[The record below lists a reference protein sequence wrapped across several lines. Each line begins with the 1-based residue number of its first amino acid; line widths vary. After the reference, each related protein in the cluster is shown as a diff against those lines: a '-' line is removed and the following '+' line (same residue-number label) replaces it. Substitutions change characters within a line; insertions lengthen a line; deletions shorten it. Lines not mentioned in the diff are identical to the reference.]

1 MLREKSNP
9 WMLSKSLYVIPVALV
24 ALSAFA
30 TSEKELMS
38 DNGSAVVESSSKV
51 TDLLRVEQENSEK
64 TASAVTESLPAKP
77 DAVDAASPDQT
88 AAPLPDGDDKVFDV
102 VEVMPSYEGGMP
114 ALMTFLAQNVRYPKI
129 AQSNGVSGRVIVQF
143 VVEKDGHV
151 SDVHV
156 AKSKIDK
163 PVAPKTEG
171 ESADTNDGNAAA
183 STVSEEDYAQSV
195 KALEDEA
202 VRVVNLMRSWKPGK
216 QNGAP
221 VRVKFCVP
229 LTFRLN

>member
-1 MLREKSNP
+1 
-9 WMLSKSLYVIPVALV
+9 
-24 ALSAFA
+24 
-30 TSEKELMS
+30 
-38 DNGSAVVESSSKV
+38 
-51 TDLLRVEQENSEK
+51 
-64 TASAVTESLPAKP
+64 
-77 DAVDAASPDQT
+77 
-88 AAPLPDGDDKVFDV
+88 
-102 VEVMPSYEGGMP
+102 VMPSYEGGMP

-151 SDVHV
+151 TDVHV
-156 AKSKIDK
+156 VKSKIDK
-163 PVAPKTEG
+163 PVAPKTEEKAADTNDG
-171 ESADTNDGNAAA
+171 NAGASAACTVVSYSVGTNDGNAAA

-202 VRVVNLMRSWKPGK
+202 VRVVNMMRSWKPGK